1 MSNNKLTTRLPNQNI
16 IDTAREQYENTQRSK
31 LPSIVIDLPSKGLIY
46 PADSILR
53 EGKVEMR
60 YMTAYDEDI
69 ITNASYL
76 QNGILFDKLIDAVLL
91 TPIKSKDIA
100 PLDRDM
106 LIVYSRILAYGPEYP
121 ISITDPKTKTVLDR
135 IVDLS
140 KLAQKPFDLVPDKN
154 GEFDYTI
161 NDDITLKFAYNS
173 KIQENATISQM
184 LKQLIRQVGTTRND
198 SDIEHFIRYEF
209 LASDA
214 KQFRTFYIKNAPG
227 INYEYEFEGE
237 DGGTFKSRFQIGS
250 DIFWF

>member
-100 PLDRDM
+100 SLDRDM

-154 GEFDYTI
+154 GEFDYTV

>member
-46 PADSILR
+46 PEDSILR

-140 KLAQKPFDLVPDKN
+140 KLDQKPFDLVPDKN
-154 GEFDYTI
+154 GEFDYTV

>member
-16 IDTAREQYENTQRSK
+16 IDTARQQYENTQRSK

-46 PADSILR
+46 PEDSILR

-76 QNGILFDKLIDAVLL
+76 QNGILFEKLIDAVLL

-100 PLDRDM
+100 SSDRDM
-106 LIVYSRILAYGPEYP
+106 LIVYSRILAYGSDYP
-121 ISITDPKTKTVLDR
+121 VSIEDPKTKTVLDR
-135 IVDLS
+135 IVDLT
-140 KLAQKPFDLVPDKN
+140 KLAQKPFDLVSDKN
-154 GEFDYTI
+154 GEFEYKI
-161 NDDITLKFAYNS
+161 NDDVTLKFAYNS
-173 KIQENATISQM
+173 KIEENATVSQI
-184 LKQLIRQVGTTRND
+184 LKRIIRQVGTTRSE

-214 KQFRTFYIKNAPG
+214 KEFRTFYIKNAPG
-227 INYEYEFEGE
+227 INYEYDFEGE
-237 DGGTFKSRFQIGS
+237 DGGTFKSRFQIGA

>member
-46 PADSILR
+46 PEDSILR

-154 GEFDYTI
+154 GEFDYTV

>member
-16 IDTAREQYENTQRSK
+16 IETARQQYENTQRSK

-100 PLDRDM
+100 SLDRDM
-106 LIVYSRILAYGPEYP
+106 LIVYSRILSYGSEYP
-121 ISITDPKTKTVLDR
+121 VSIIDPKTKTVLEQT
-135 IVDLS
+135 VDLS
-140 KLAQKPFDLVPDKN
+140 KLAHKPFDLVPDKN
-154 GEFDYTI
+154 GEFEYKV
-161 NDDITLKFAYNS
+161 NDDIILKFAYNS
-173 KIQENATISQM
+173 KIEENATVSQI
-184 LKQLIRQVGTTRND
+184 LKHIIRQVGTTRTE

-209 LASDA
+209 LARDA
-214 KQFRTFYIKNAPG
+214 KEFRTFYVNNAPG
-227 INYEYEFEGE
+227 INYEYDFEGE
-237 DGGTFKSRFQIGS
+237 DGGTFNSRFQIGA

>member
-16 IDTAREQYENTQRSK
+16 IDTARQQYENTQRSK

-46 PADSILR
+46 PADNILR

-100 PLDRDM
+100 ASDRDM
-106 LIVYSRILAYGPEYP
+106 LIVYSRILAYGPDYP
-121 ISITDPKTKTVLDR
+121 VSIEDPKTKTVLDR

-154 GEFDYTI
+154 GEFDYTV

>member
-154 GEFDYTI
+154 GEFDYTV

-209 LASDA
+209 MARDA
-214 KQFRTFYIKNAPG
+214 KTFRSYVQSNTPG
-227 INYEYEFEGE
+227 IDTNIEFEGE
-237 DGGTFKSRFQIGS
+237 DGGTFNSRFQFGA
-250 DIFWF
+250 DFFWF

>member
-16 IDTAREQYENTQRSK
+16 IETARQQYENTQRSK

-106 LIVYSRILAYGPEYP
+106 LIVYSRILSYGSDYP
-121 ISITDPKTKTVLDR
+121 VSIVDPKTKTVLER

-154 GEFDYTI
+154 GEFEYKV
-161 NDDITLKFAYNS
+161 NDDITLKFAYNT
-173 KIQENATISQM
+173 KIEEN
-184 LKQLIRQVGTTRND
+184 
-198 SDIEHFIRYEF
+198 DIPNI
-209 LASDA
+209 
-214 KQFRTFYIKNAPG
+214 I
-227 INYEYEFEGE
+227 
-237 DGGTFKSRFQIGS
+237 
-250 DIFWF
+250 

>member
-16 IDTAREQYENTQRSK
+16 IDTARQQYENTQRSK

-46 PADSILR
+46 PEDSILR

-154 GEFDYTI
+154 GEFDYTV

>member
-154 GEFDYTI
+154 GEFDYTV

>member
-46 PADSILR
+46 PEDSILR

-76 QNGILFDKLIDAVLL
+76 QNGVLFDKLIDAILL

-100 PLDRDM
+100 ASDRDM
-106 LIVYSRILAYGPEYP
+106 LIVYSRILAYGPDYP
-121 ISITDPKTKTVLDR
+121 VSIEDPKTKTVLDR

-154 GEFDYTI
+154 GEFEYKV
-161 NDDITLKFAYNS
+161 NDDIILKFAYNS
-173 KIQENATISQM
+173 KIQENATVSQI
-184 LKQLIRQVGTTRND
+184 LKHIIRQVGTTRTE

-209 LASDA
+209 LARDA
-214 KQFRTFYIKNAPG
+214 KEFRTFYVNNAPG
-227 INYEYEFEGE
+227 INYEYDFEGE
-237 DGGTFKSRFQIGS
+237 DGGTFNSRFQIGA

>member
-1 MSNNKLTTRLPNQNI
+1 MSNNKLTTRLSNQNVI
-16 IDTAREQYENTQRSK
+16 ETARQQYENTQQSK

-46 PADSILR
+46 PEDSILR
-53 EGKVEMR
+53 DGKVEMR
-60 YMTAYDEDI
+60 YMTAFDEDI

-76 QNGILFDKLIDAVLL
+76 QNGILFDKLIDAILIS
-91 TPIKSKDIA
+91 PIKSKDIA

-106 LIVYSRILAYGPEYP
+106 LIVYSRILSYGPEYP
-121 ISITDPKTKTVLDR
+121 VTVEDPKTKTVLER
-135 IVDLS
+135 VVDLS

-154 GEFDYTI
+154 GEFDYKV

-173 KIQENATISQM
+173 KMQENATISQI
-184 LKQLIRQVGTTRND
+184 LKQLIRQVGTTRTE

-209 LASDA
+209 LARDA
-214 KQFRTFYIKNAPG
+214 KEFRTFYIKNAPG
-227 INYEYEFEGE
+227 INYEYDFEGE